1 MGHIL
6 SVGQSFAVVVDMNFV
21 VVGMNSV
28 EAGMNSVVV
37 GMNSV
42 VVGMNS
48 VVVGMNYVVVGMN
61 SVPVAHVNCCSIAYL
76 YYLCSCYLCNTGVA
90 VGAV

>member
-1 MGHIL
+1 MRHTL
-6 SVGQSFAVVVDMNFV
+6 SVGQSVAVVVDMN
-21 VVGMNSV
+21 SV
-28 EAGMNSVVV
+28 EVDMNSVVV

-48 VVVGMNYVVVGMN
+48 VLVGMN